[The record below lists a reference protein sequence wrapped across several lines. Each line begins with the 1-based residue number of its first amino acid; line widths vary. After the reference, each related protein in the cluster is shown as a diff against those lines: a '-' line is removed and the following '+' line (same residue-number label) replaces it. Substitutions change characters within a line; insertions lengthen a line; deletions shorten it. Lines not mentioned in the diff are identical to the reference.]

1 MMALLEENQVY
12 LKELF
17 HLNEYSPEVRFL
29 LIKTYG
35 MLYND
40 TNFLKETHKWMSEAL
55 QMDNQK

>member
-29 LIKTYG
+29 FIKTYG

-40 TNFLKETHKWMSEAL
+40 TSFLKETHKWMSEAL